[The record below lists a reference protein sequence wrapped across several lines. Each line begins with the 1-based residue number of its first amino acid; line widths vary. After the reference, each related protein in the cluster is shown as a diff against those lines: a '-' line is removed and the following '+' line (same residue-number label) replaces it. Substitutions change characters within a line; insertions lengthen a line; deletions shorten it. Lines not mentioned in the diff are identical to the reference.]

1 MEIKTKLL
9 TIGIAI
15 TLALAMSGTYYFS
28 QDDDAFYC
36 ESRDMVMICEKLSSG
51 LGTRCYFN
59 ETYKVCKEGWK
70 IFENLEQNLS
80 DFICDNKEFIK
91 ECKNEQGEI
100 ILRIKS

>member
-51 LGTRCYFN
+51 IGTRCYF
-59 ETYKVCKEGWK
+59 EDTYKVCNEGWK
-70 IFENLEQNLS
+70 IFENSNS
-80 DFICDNKEFIK
+80 SNFICDDKEFIK
-91 ECKNEQGEI
+91 ECRNEQGEI
-100 ILRIKS
+100 ILRVKS